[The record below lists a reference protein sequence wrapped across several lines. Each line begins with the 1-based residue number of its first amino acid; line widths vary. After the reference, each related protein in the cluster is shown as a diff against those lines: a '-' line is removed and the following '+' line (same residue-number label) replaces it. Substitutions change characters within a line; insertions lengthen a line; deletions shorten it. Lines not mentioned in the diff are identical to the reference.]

1 MDQFTKLNLSHGDT
15 QSSDMNK
22 KEMKRLEQLDFLE
35 NQLDIYELTRD
46 IDQKVVDLALTG
58 YWNKLFNN

>member
-1 MDQFTKLNLSHGDT
+1 MNQFTKLNPSHGDT
-15 QSSDMNK
+15 QSSEMNK
-22 KEMKRLEQLDFLE
+22 NEMRLEQLDYLE
-35 NQLDIYELTRD
+35 NQLDIYEITGD